1 MAHGSMSSDTAIDI
15 LRVRLDAAMKHR
27 GATPKGLART
37 AGLGETVVRD
47 ILQGKTSDVKLGT
60 VEKLAKVLGLSL
72 TELLPDAFDRIADKH
87 MVRSDHPPVVSAHAG
102 DGAIAIRQVDI
113 GYAMGAGSEIA
124 DYPDEMPVLFD
135 PSFLASLTRAGP
147 DCLYL
152 ARGDGD
158 SMFPTIINQ
167 DQVIIDTSQRRLE
180 LQDRIWAVS
189 VHGAGMIKR
198 LRTIGP
204 NRVRIISDN
213 ALVPPEEV
221 DASDIHIAGR
231 VVWIGR
237 KV

>member
-1 MAHGSMSSDTAIDI
+1 MAHGDMNDITAIDT
-15 LRVRLDAAMKHR
+15 LRVRLEAAMKHR
-27 GATPKGLART
+27 GASAKGLART

-47 ILQGKTSDVKLGT
+47 ILQGKTGDVKLGT

-72 TELLPDAFDRIADKH
+72 SDLLPDALGRAAG
-87 MVRSDHPPVVSAHAG
+87 VRTAQSDHPPLVSAHAG
-102 DGAIAIRQVDI
+102 DGAVALRQVDI

-135 PSFLASLTRAGP
+135 AGFLAGLTRAAP
-147 DCLYL
+147 DCLYV

-158 SMFPTIINQ
+158 SMFPTIVNQ

-221 DASDIHIAGR
+221 DASDIYIAGR